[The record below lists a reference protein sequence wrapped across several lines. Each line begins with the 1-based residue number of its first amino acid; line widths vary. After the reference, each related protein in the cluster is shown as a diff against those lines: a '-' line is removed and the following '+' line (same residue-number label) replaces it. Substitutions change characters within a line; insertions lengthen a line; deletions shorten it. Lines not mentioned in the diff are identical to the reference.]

1 MFFIHKWKKNLESDI
16 DCMEESMQPYIAL
29 FYAFRK
35 IRHDF
40 ANYVQTLQLF
50 AETENYDEKK
60 KMKKNLLVVML
71 VSLILVTPFV
81 FSVHASAAE
90 NTTDQTGRFYECMPD
105 TVPLFPLM
113 PAKVTRNIQLG
124 LLYET
129 WAAIRQ
135 EMEKLPDTIKKML
148 EPLQK
153 LQDQME
159 RSLDPD
165 ESETEALLS
174 GLDRFRSL
182 PTEETSALSVL
193 MDLCMQEA
201 EQNSCLLRYKIC
213 QPTCFQM
220 AYPDMLLLYRQLFL
234 LALSGAGQSGGKTD
248 MSSAVIRLRSAEKFN
263 MWHLHLEFPYTPDGQ
278 KTQMYRCIQKLSKTY
293 KLQLKFARISDG
305 ISLDLVK

>member
-1 MFFIHKWKKNLESDI
+1 MFFLHKWKKNLESDI

-60 KMKKNLLVVML
+60 EMKKG
-71 VSLILVTPFV
+71 IL
-81 FSVHASAAE
+81 
-90 NTTDQTGRFYECMPD
+90 DQIGRFYECMPD
-105 TVPLFPLM
+105 TVPLFPPM
-113 PAKVTRNIQLG
+113 PAKATRNTQLG

-129 WAAIRQ
+129 WSEIRR
-135 EMEKLPDTIKKML
+135 EMEKLPDTIRGML

-174 GLDRFRSL
+174 GLDQFRSL

-220 AYPDMLLLYRQLFL
+220 AYPDILLLYRQLFL

-248 MSSAVIRLRSAEKFN
+248 MSSAVIRLRSAEKFD
-263 MWHLHLEFPYTPDGQ
+263 MWHLHLEFPCTPDGQDSLLQMQ
-278 KTQMYRCIQKLSKTY
+278 KTQMYRCIRKLSKTY

>member
-1 MFFIHKWKKNLESDI
+1 MFFLHKWKKNLESDI

-60 KMKKNLLVVML
+60 EMKKG
-71 VSLILVTPFV
+71 IL
-81 FSVHASAAE
+81 
-90 NTTDQTGRFYECMPD
+90 DQIGRFYECMPD
-105 TVPLFPLM
+105 TAPLFPPM
-113 PAKVTRNIQLG
+113 PAKATRNTQLG

-129 WAAIRQ
+129 WSEIRR
-135 EMEKLPDTIKKML
+135 EMEKLPDTIRGML

-165 ESETEALLS
+165 ESETEALLW
-174 GLDRFRSL
+174 GLDQFRSL

-278 KTQMYRCIQKLSKTY
+278 DSLLQMQKTQMYRCIQKLSKTY

>member
-1 MFFIHKWKKNLESDI
+1 MFFIHKWEKSLESDI

-50 AETENYDEKK
+50 AEVENYDEKK
-60 KMKKNLLVVML
+60 KMKQA
-71 VSLILVTPFV
+71 ILG
-81 FSVHASAAE
+81 
-90 NTTDQTGRFYECMPD
+90 QIKLFYEDIPQD
-105 TVPLFPLM
+105 TLQA
-113 PAKVTRNIQLG
+113 PALPVITTRNTQLR

-129 WAAIRQ
+129 WSEIRR
-135 EMEKLPDTIKKML
+135 EMEKLPDTIRGMQ

-174 GLDRFRSL
+174 GLDQFRSL

-193 MDLCMQEA
+193 ISVCRK
-201 EQNSCLLRYKIC
+201 QNKTAVCSAIRSASRPVSRWLIR
-213 QPTCFQM
+213 TCFCYTGSYFYWHFPAQDS
-220 AYPDMLLLYRQLFL
+220 PGEKRICHLR
-234 LALSGAGQSGGKTD
+234 LSGF
-248 MSSAVIRLRSAEKFN
+248 AVRKNLICGICIWNSRVRR
-263 MWHLHLEFPYTPDGQ
+263 MGRIVCC
-278 KTQMYRCIQKLSKTY
+278 RCRRHKCIAASENCQKL
-293 KLQLKFARISDG
+293 ISC
-305 ISLDLVK
+305 S

>member
-1 MFFIHKWKKNLESDI
+1 MFFLHKWKKNLESDI

-50 AETENYDEKK
+50 AEVENYDEKK
-60 KMKKNLLVVML
+60 KMKKG
-71 VSLILVTPFV
+71 IL
-81 FSVHASAAE
+81 
-90 NTTDQTGRFYECMPD
+90 DQIGRFYECMPD
-105 TVPLFPLM
+105 TVPLFPPM
-113 PAKVTRNIQLG
+113 PAKATRNTQLG

-129 WAAIRQ
+129 WSEIRR
-135 EMEKLPDTIKKML
+135 EMEKLPDTIRGMQ

-153 LQDQME
+153 LEDQLE

-174 GLDRFRSL
+174 GLDQFRSL

-263 MWHLHLEFPYTPDGQ
+263 MWHLHLEFPCTPDGQDSLLQMQ
-278 KTQMYRCIQKLSKTY
+278 KTQMYRCIRKLSKTY

>member
-1 MFFIHKWKKNLESDI
+1 MFFLHEWKKNLESDI

-60 KMKKNLLVVML
+60 EMKKG
-71 VSLILVTPFV
+71 IL
-81 FSVHASAAE
+81 
-90 NTTDQTGRFYECMPD
+90 DQIGRFYECMPD
-105 TVPLFPLM
+105 TVPLFPPM
-113 PAKVTRNIQLG
+113 PAKATRNTQLG

-129 WAAIRQ
+129 WSEIRR
-135 EMEKLPDTIKKML
+135 EMEKLPDTIRGML

-165 ESETEALLS
+165 ESETEALLW

-220 AYPDMLLLYRQLFL
+220 AYPDILLLYRQLFL

-278 KTQMYRCIQKLSKTY
+278 DSLLQMQKTQMYRCIQKLSKTY

>member
-1 MFFIHKWKKNLESDI
+1 MFFLHKWEKNLESDI
-16 DCMEESMQPYIAL
+16 DCMETSVQPYIAL

-50 AETENYDEKK
+50 AETENYEEKK
-60 KMKKNLLVVML
+60 KMKKE
-71 VSLILVTPFV
+71 IL
-81 FSVHASAAE
+81 
-90 NTTDQTGRFYECMPD
+90 DQIGRFYECMPD

-135 EMEKLPDTIKKML
+135 EMEKLPDTIKKMQ

-153 LQDQME
+153 LEDQLE

-165 ESETEALLS
+165 ESETEALLW
-174 GLDRFRSL
+174 GLDQFRSL
-182 PTEETSALSVL
+182 PMEETSALSVL

-201 EQNSCLLRYKIC
+201 EQNSCMLRYKIC
-213 QPTCFQM
+213 QPTCFRM

-278 KTQMYRCIQKLSKTY
+278 DSLLQMQKTQMYRCIRKLSKTY

>member
-1 MFFIHKWKKNLESDI
+1 MFFIHKWEKSLESDI
-16 DCMEESMQPYIAL
+16 DCTEASVQPYIAL

-60 KMKKNLLVVML
+60 KMKKG
-71 VSLILVTPFV
+71 IL
-81 FSVHASAAE
+81 
-90 NTTDQTGRFYECMPD
+90 DQIGRFYECMPD
-105 TVPLFPLM
+105 TVPLFPPM
-113 PAKVTRNIQLG
+113 PAKATRNTQLG

-129 WAAIRQ
+129 WSEIRR

-153 LQDQME
+153 LEDQLE

-174 GLDRFRSL
+174 GLDQFRSL

-248 MSSAVIRLRSAEKFN
+248 MSSAVIRLRSAEKFD
-263 MWHLHLEFPYTPDGQ
+263 MWHLHLEFPCTPDGQDSLLQMQ
-278 KTQMYRCIQKLSKTY
+278 KTQMYRCIRKLSKTY

>member
-1 MFFIHKWKKNLESDI
+1 MFFLHKWKKNLESDI

-29 FYAFRK
+29 FFAFRK

-60 KMKKNLLVVML
+60 EMKKG
-71 VSLILVTPFV
+71 IL
-81 FSVHASAAE
+81 
-90 NTTDQTGRFYECMPD
+90 DQIGRFYECMPD
-105 TVPLFPLM
+105 TVPLFPPM
-113 PAKVTRNIQLG
+113 PAKATRNTQLG

-129 WAAIRQ
+129 WSEIRR
-135 EMEKLPDTIKKML
+135 EMEKLPDTIRGML

-165 ESETEALLS
+165 ESETEALLW
-174 GLDRFRSL
+174 GLDQFRSL

-248 MSSAVIRLRSAEKFN
+248 MSSAVIRLRSAEKFD

-278 KTQMYRCIQKLSKTY
+278 DSLLQMQKTQMYRCIRKLSKTY

>member
-1 MFFIHKWKKNLESDI
+1 MFFLHKWKKNLESDI

-50 AETENYDEKK
+50 AEVENYDEKK
-60 KMKKNLLVVML
+60 KMKKG
-71 VSLILVTPFV
+71 IL
-81 FSVHASAAE
+81 
-90 NTTDQTGRFYECMPD
+90 DQIGRFYECMPD
-105 TVPLFPLM
+105 TVPLFPPM
-113 PAKVTRNIQLG
+113 PAKATRNTQLG

-129 WAAIRQ
+129 WSEIRR
-135 EMEKLPDTIKKML
+135 EMEKLPDTIKKMQ

-174 GLDRFRSL
+174 GLDQFRSL

-248 MSSAVIRLRSAEKFN
+248 MSSAVIRLRSAEKFD
-263 MWHLHLEFPYTPDGQ
+263 MWHLHLEFPCTPDGQDSLLQMQ
-278 KTQMYRCIQKLSKTY
+278 KTQMYRCIRKLSKTY

>member
-1 MFFIHKWKKNLESDI
+1 
-16 DCMEESMQPYIAL
+16 MQPYIAL

-60 KMKKNLLVVML
+60 KMKKG
-71 VSLILVTPFV
+71 IL
-81 FSVHASAAE
+81 
-90 NTTDQTGRFYECMPD
+90 DQIGRFYECMPD

-278 KTQMYRCIQKLSKTY
+278 DSLLQMQKTQMYRCIQKLSKTY

>member
-1 MFFIHKWKKNLESDI
+1 MFFLHKWKKNLESDI
-16 DCMEESMQPYIAL
+16 DCTEASVQPYIAL

-60 KMKKNLLVVML
+60 KMKKG
-71 VSLILVTPFV
+71 IL
-81 FSVHASAAE
+81 
-90 NTTDQTGRFYECMPD
+90 DQIGRFYECMPD

-113 PAKVTRNIQLG
+113 PAKITRNIQLG

-174 GLDRFRSL
+174 GLDQFRSL

-201 EQNSCLLRYKIC
+201 EQNSCMLRYKIC

-263 MWHLHLEFPYTPDGQ
+263 MWHLHLEFPCTPDGQDSLLQMQ
-278 KTQMYRCIQKLSKTY
+278 KTQMYRCIRKLSKTY

>member
-1 MFFIHKWKKNLESDI
+1 MFFLHKWKKNLESDI

-60 KMKKNLLVVML
+60 EMKKG
-71 VSLILVTPFV
+71 IL
-81 FSVHASAAE
+81 
-90 NTTDQTGRFYECMPD
+90 DQIGRFYECMPD
-105 TVPLFPLM
+105 TVPLFPPM
-113 PAKVTRNIQLG
+113 PAKATRNTQFG

-129 WAAIRQ
+129 WSEIRR
-135 EMEKLPDTIKKML
+135 EMEKLPDTIRGML

-165 ESETEALLS
+165 ESETEALLW
-174 GLDRFRSL
+174 GLDQFRSL

-248 MSSAVIRLRSAEKFN
+248 MSSAVIRLRSAEKFD
-263 MWHLHLEFPYTPDGQ
+263 MWHLHLEFPYTPDGQDSLLQMQ

>member
-1 MFFIHKWKKNLESDI
+1 MFFLHKWKKNLESDI

-50 AETENYDEKK
+50 AEVVNYDEKK
-60 KMKKNLLVVML
+60 KMKKG
-71 VSLILVTPFV
+71 IL
-81 FSVHASAAE
+81 
-90 NTTDQTGRFYECMPD
+90 DQIGRFYECMPD
-105 TVPLFPLM
+105 TVPLFPPM
-113 PAKVTRNIQLG
+113 PAKATRNTQLG

-129 WAAIRQ
+129 WSEIRR

-174 GLDRFRSL
+174 GLDQFRSL

-213 QPTCFQM
+213 QPTCFRM
-220 AYPDMLLLYRQLFL
+220 AYPDKLLLYRQLFL

-248 MSSAVIRLRSAEKFN
+248 MSSAVIRLRSAEKFD

-278 KTQMYRCIQKLSKTY
+278 DSLLQMQKTQMYRCIRKLSKTY

>member
-1 MFFIHKWKKNLESDI
+1 MFFLHKWKKNLESDI

-60 KMKKNLLVVML
+60 EMKKG
-71 VSLILVTPFV
+71 IL
-81 FSVHASAAE
+81 
-90 NTTDQTGRFYECMPD
+90 DQIGRFYECMPD
-105 TVPLFPLM
+105 TVPLFPPM
-113 PAKVTRNIQLG
+113 PAKATRNTQLG

-129 WAAIRQ
+129 WSEIRR
-135 EMEKLPDTIKKML
+135 EMEKLPDTIRGML

-165 ESETEALLS
+165 ESETEALLW
-174 GLDRFRSL
+174 GLDQFRSL

-213 QPTCFQM
+213 QPTCFRM

-278 KTQMYRCIQKLSKTY
+278 DSLLQMQKTQMYRCIQKLSKTY

>member
-1 MFFIHKWKKNLESDI
+1 MFFLHKWKKNLESDI

-50 AETENYDEKK
+50 AEVENYEEKK
-60 KMKKNLLVVML
+60 KMKKG
-71 VSLILVTPFV
+71 IL
-81 FSVHASAAE
+81 
-90 NTTDQTGRFYECMPD
+90 DQIGRFYECMPD
-105 TVPLFPLM
+105 TVPLFPPM
-113 PAKVTRNIQLG
+113 PAKATRNTQLG

-129 WAAIRQ
+129 WSEIRR

-153 LQDQME
+153 LEDQLE

-174 GLDRFRSL
+174 GLDQFRSL

-193 MDLCMQEA
+193 MDLCMREA

-263 MWHLHLEFPYTPDGQ
+263 MWHLHLEFPCTPDGQDSLLQMQ
-278 KTQMYRCIQKLSKTY
+278 KTQMYRCIRKLSKTY

>member
-1 MFFIHKWKKNLESDI
+1 MFFLHKWKKNLESDI

-50 AETENYDEKK
+50 AEVENYDEKK
-60 KMKKNLLVVML
+60 KMKKG
-71 VSLILVTPFV
+71 IL
-81 FSVHASAAE
+81 
-90 NTTDQTGRFYECMPD
+90 DQIGRFYECMPD
-105 TVPLFPLM
+105 TVPLFPPM
-113 PAKVTRNIQLG
+113 PAKATRNTQLG

-129 WAAIRQ
+129 WSEIRR
-135 EMEKLPDTIKKML
+135 EMEKLPDTIRGMQ

-174 GLDRFRSL
+174 GLDQFRSL

-263 MWHLHLEFPYTPDGQ
+263 MWHLHLEFPCTPDGQDSLLQMQ
-278 KTQMYRCIQKLSKTY
+278 KTQMYRCIRKLSKTY

>member
-1 MFFIHKWKKNLESDI
+1 MFFLHKWKKNLESDI
-16 DCMEESMQPYIAL
+16 DCTEASVQPYIAL

-50 AETENYDEKK
+50 AETENHDEKK
-60 KMKKNLLVVML
+60 KMKKG
-71 VSLILVTPFV
+71 IL
-81 FSVHASAAE
+81 
-90 NTTDQTGRFYECMPD
+90 DQIGRFYECMPD

-113 PAKVTRNIQLG
+113 PAKATRNTQLG

-129 WAAIRQ
+129 WDAIRQ
-135 EMEKLPDTIKKML
+135 KMEKLPDTIKKMQ

-153 LQDQME
+153 LEDQLE

-165 ESETEALLS
+165 ESETEALLW

-182 PTEETSALSVL
+182 PMEETPALSVL

-213 QPTCFQM
+213 QPTCFRM

-278 KTQMYRCIQKLSKTY
+278 DSLLQMQKTQMYRCIRKLSKTY

>member
-1 MFFIHKWKKNLESDI
+1 MFFIHKWEKSLESDI
-16 DCMEESMQPYIAL
+16 DCTETSVQPYIAL

-50 AETENYDEKK
+50 AETENHDEKK
-60 KMKKNLLVVML
+60 KMKKE
-71 VSLILVTPFV
+71 IL
-81 FSVHASAAE
+81 
-90 NTTDQTGRFYECMPD
+90 DQIGRFYECMPD

-113 PAKVTRNIQLG
+113 PAKGTRNIQLG

-135 EMEKLPDTIKKML
+135 EMEKLPDTIKKMQ

-153 LQDQME
+153 LEDQLE

-165 ESETEALLS
+165 ESETEALLW
-174 GLDRFRSL
+174 GLDQFRSL

-213 QPTCFQM
+213 QPTCFRM

-278 KTQMYRCIQKLSKTY
+278 DSLLQMQKTQMYRCIRKLSKTY

>member
-1 MFFIHKWKKNLESDI
+1 MFFLHKWKKNLESDI
-16 DCMEESMQPYIAL
+16 DCMEESMRPYIAL

-60 KMKKNLLVVML
+60 EMKKG
-71 VSLILVTPFV
+71 IL
-81 FSVHASAAE
+81 
-90 NTTDQTGRFYECMPD
+90 DQIGRFYECMPD
-105 TVPLFPLM
+105 TVPLFPPM
-113 PAKVTRNIQLG
+113 PAKATRNTQLG

-129 WAAIRQ
+129 WSEIRR
-135 EMEKLPDTIKKML
+135 EMEKLPDTIRGML

-165 ESETEALLS
+165 ESETEALLW
-174 GLDRFRSL
+174 GLDQFRSL

-278 KTQMYRCIQKLSKTY
+278 DSLLQMQKTQMYRCIQKLSKTY

>member
-1 MFFIHKWKKNLESDI
+1 MFFIHKWEKNLESDI

-50 AETENYDEKK
+50 AEVENYDEKK
-60 KMKKNLLVVML
+60 KMKKG
-71 VSLILVTPFV
+71 IL
-81 FSVHASAAE
+81 
-90 NTTDQTGRFYECMPD
+90 DQIGRFYECMPD
-105 TVPLFPLM
+105 TVPLFPPM
-113 PAKVTRNIQLG
+113 PAKATRNTQLG

-129 WAAIRQ
+129 WSEIRR

-153 LQDQME
+153 LEDQLE

-174 GLDRFRSL
+174 GLDQFRSL

-263 MWHLHLEFPYTPDGQ
+263 MWHLHLEFPCTPDGQDSLLQMQ
-278 KTQMYRCIQKLSKTY
+278 KTQMYRCIRKLSKTY

>member
-1 MFFIHKWKKNLESDI
+1 MFFLHKWKKNLESDI

-60 KMKKNLLVVML
+60 EMKKG
-71 VSLILVTPFV
+71 IL
-81 FSVHASAAE
+81 
-90 NTTDQTGRFYECMPD
+90 DQIGRFYECMPD
-105 TVPLFPLM
+105 TVPLFPPM
-113 PAKVTRNIQLG
+113 PAKATRNTQLG

-129 WAAIRQ
+129 WSEIRR
-135 EMEKLPDTIKKML
+135 EMEKLPDTIRGML

-165 ESETEALLS
+165 ESETEALLW
-174 GLDRFRSL
+174 GLDQFRSL

-248 MSSAVIRLRSAEKFN
+248 MSSAVIRLRSAEKFD

-278 KTQMYRCIQKLSKTY
+278 DSLLQMQKTQMYRCIRKLSKTY

>member
-1 MFFIHKWKKNLESDI
+1 MFFLHKWKKNLESDI

-60 KMKKNLLVVML
+60 EMKKG
-71 VSLILVTPFV
+71 IL
-81 FSVHASAAE
+81 
-90 NTTDQTGRFYECMPD
+90 DQIGRFYECMPD
-105 TVPLFPLM
+105 TVPLFPPM
-113 PAKVTRNIQLG
+113 PAKATRNTQLG

-129 WAAIRQ
+129 WSEIRR
-135 EMEKLPDTIKKML
+135 EMEKLPDTIRGML

-165 ESETEALLS
+165 ESETEALLW
-174 GLDRFRSL
+174 GLDQFRSL

-278 KTQMYRCIQKLSKTY
+278 DSLLQMQKTQMYRCIQKMSKTY

>member
-1 MFFIHKWKKNLESDI
+1 MFFLHKWKKNLESDI

-60 KMKKNLLVVML
+60 KMKQA
-71 VSLILVTPFV
+71 ILG
-81 FSVHASAAE
+81 
-90 NTTDQTGRFYECMPD
+90 QIKLFYEDIPQD
-105 TVPLFPLM
+105 TLQA
-113 PAKVTRNIQLG
+113 PALPVITTRNTQLR

-129 WAAIRQ
+129 WSEIRR
-135 EMEKLPDTIKKML
+135 EMEKLPDTIRGMQ

-182 PTEETSALSVL
+182 PTEETFALSVL

-213 QPTCFQM
+213 RPTCFQM
-220 AYPDMLLLYRQLFL
+220 AYPDILLLYRQLFL

-278 KTQMYRCIQKLSKTY
+278 DSLLQMQKTQMYRCIQKLSKTY

>member
-1 MFFIHKWKKNLESDI
+1 MFFLHKWKKNLESDI

-60 KMKKNLLVVML
+60 EMKKG
-71 VSLILVTPFV
+71 IL
-81 FSVHASAAE
+81 
-90 NTTDQTGRFYECMPD
+90 DQIGRFYECMPD
-105 TVPLFPLM
+105 TVPLFPPM
-113 PAKVTRNIQLG
+113 PAKATRNTQLG

-129 WAAIRQ
+129 WSEIRR
-135 EMEKLPDTIKKML
+135 EMEKLPDTIRGML

-165 ESETEALLS
+165 ESETEALLW
-174 GLDRFRSL
+174 GLDQFRSL

-193 MDLCMQEA
+193 MDRCMQEA

-248 MSSAVIRLRSAEKFN
+248 MSSAVIRLRSAEKFD

-278 KTQMYRCIQKLSKTY
+278 DSLSQMQKTQMYRCIRKLSKTY

>member
-1 MFFIHKWKKNLESDI
+1 MFFLHKWKKNLESDI

-50 AETENYDEKK
+50 AEVENYDEKK
-60 KMKKNLLVVML
+60 KMKKG
-71 VSLILVTPFV
+71 IL
-81 FSVHASAAE
+81 
-90 NTTDQTGRFYECMPD
+90 DQIGRFYECMPD
-105 TVPLFPLM
+105 TVPLFPPM
-113 PAKVTRNIQLG
+113 PAKATRNTQLG

-129 WAAIRQ
+129 WSEIRR

-153 LQDQME
+153 LEDQLE

-174 GLDRFRSL
+174 GLDQFRSL

-263 MWHLHLEFPYTPDGQ
+263 MWHLHLEFPCTPDGQDSLLQMQ
-278 KTQMYRCIQKLSKTY
+278 KTQMYRCIRKLSKTY

>member
-1 MFFIHKWKKNLESDI
+1 MFFLHKWKKNLESDI

-60 KMKKNLLVVML
+60 EMKKG
-71 VSLILVTPFV
+71 IL
-81 FSVHASAAE
+81 
-90 NTTDQTGRFYECMPD
+90 DQIGRFYECMPD
-105 TVPLFPLM
+105 TVPLFPPM
-113 PAKVTRNIQLG
+113 PAKATRNTQLG

-129 WAAIRQ
+129 WSEIRR
-135 EMEKLPDTIKKML
+135 EMEKLPDTIRGML

-159 RSLDPD
+159 RSLDAD
-165 ESETEALLS
+165 ESETEALLW
-174 GLDRFRSL
+174 GLDQFRSL

-248 MSSAVIRLRSAEKFN
+248 MSSAVIRLRSAEKFD
-263 MWHLHLEFPYTPDGQ
+263 MWHLHLEFPYTPDGQDSLLQMQ

>member
-1 MFFIHKWKKNLESDI
+1 MFFLHKWKKNLESDI

-50 AETENYDEKK
+50 AEVENYDEKK
-60 KMKKNLLVVML
+60 KMKKG
-71 VSLILVTPFV
+71 IL
-81 FSVHASAAE
+81 
-90 NTTDQTGRFYECMPD
+90 DQIGRFYECMPD
-105 TVPLFPLM
+105 TVPLFPPM
-113 PAKVTRNIQLG
+113 PAKATRNTQLG

-129 WAAIRQ
+129 WSEIRR
-135 EMEKLPDTIKKML
+135 EMEKLPDTIRGMQ

-153 LQDQME
+153 LEDQLE

-174 GLDRFRSL
+174 GLDQFRSL

-213 QPTCFQM
+213 QLTCFQM

-248 MSSAVIRLRSAEKFN
+248 MSSAVIRLRSAEKFD
-263 MWHLHLEFPYTPDGQ
+263 MWHLHLEFPCTPDGQDSLLQMQ
-278 KTQMYRCIQKLSKTY
+278 KTQMYRCIRKLSETD
-293 KLQLKFARISDG
+293 KLQMKFARISDG

>member
-1 MFFIHKWKKNLESDI
+1 MFFLHKWKKNLESDI
-16 DCMEESMQPYIAL
+16 DCTEASVQPYIAL

-60 KMKKNLLVVML
+60 KMKKE
-71 VSLILVTPFV
+71 IL
-81 FSVHASAAE
+81 
-90 NTTDQTGRFYECMPD
+90 DQIGRFYECMPD
-105 TVPLFPLM
+105 TVPLFPPM
-113 PAKVTRNIQLG
+113 PAKATRNTQLG

-129 WAAIRQ
+129 WAEIRR
-135 EMEKLPDTIKKML
+135 EMEKLPDTIRGML

-153 LQDQME
+153 LEDQME

-182 PTEETSALSVL
+182 PMEETPALSVL

-201 EQNSCLLRYKIC
+201 EQNSCMLRYKIC
-213 QPTCFQM
+213 QPTCFRM
-220 AYPDMLLLYRQLFL
+220 AYQDMLLLYRQLFL

-278 KTQMYRCIQKLSKTY
+278 DSLLQMQKTQMYRCIRKLSKTY

>member
-1 MFFIHKWKKNLESDI
+1 MFFIHKWEKSLESDI
-16 DCMEESMQPYIAL
+16 DCMEESLQPYIAL

-50 AETENYDEKK
+50 AEVENYDEKK
-60 KMKKNLLVVML
+60 KMKQA
-71 VSLILVTPFV
+71 ILG
-81 FSVHASAAE
+81 
-90 NTTDQTGRFYECMPD
+90 QIKLFYEDIPQD
-105 TVPLFPLM
+105 TLQA
-113 PAKVTRNIQLG
+113 PALPVITTRNTQLR

-129 WAAIRQ
+129 WSEIRR
-135 EMEKLPDTIKKML
+135 EMEKLPDTIRGMQ

-201 EQNSCLLRYKIC
+201 EQNSCLLRYKIR

-220 AYPDMLLLYRQLFL
+220 AYPDILLLYRQLFL

-278 KTQMYRCIQKLSKTY
+278 DSLLQMQKTQMYRCIQKLSKTY

>member
-1 MFFIHKWKKNLESDI
+1 MFFIHKWEKSLESDI
-16 DCMEESMQPYIAL
+16 DCTEASVQPYIAL

-50 AETENYDEKK
+50 AETENHDEKK
-60 KMKKNLLVVML
+60 KMKKE
-71 VSLILVTPFV
+71 IL
-81 FSVHASAAE
+81 
-90 NTTDQTGRFYECMPD
+90 DQIGRFYECMPD
-105 TVPLFPLM
+105 TVPLFPPM
-113 PAKVTRNIQLG
+113 PAKATRNIQLG

-135 EMEKLPDTIKKML
+135 EMEKLPDTIKKMQ

-153 LQDQME
+153 LEDQLE

-165 ESETEALLS
+165 ESETEALLW
-174 GLDRFRSL
+174 GLDQFRSL
-182 PTEETSALSVL
+182 PMEETSALSVL

-213 QPTCFQM
+213 QPTCFRM

-248 MSSAVIRLRSAEKFN
+248 MSSAVIRLRSAEKFD
-263 MWHLHLEFPYTPDGQ
+263 MWHLHLEFPYTPDRQDSLLQMQ
-278 KTQMYRCIQKLSKTY
+278 KTQMYRCIRKLSKTY

>member
-1 MFFIHKWKKNLESDI
+1 MFFFHIWKKNLESDI

-60 KMKKNLLVVML
+60 EMKKG
-71 VSLILVTPFV
+71 IL
-81 FSVHASAAE
+81 
-90 NTTDQTGRFYECMPD
+90 DQIGRFYECMPD
-105 TVPLFPLM
+105 TVPLFPPM
-113 PAKVTRNIQLG
+113 PAKATRNTQLG

-129 WAAIRQ
+129 WSEIRR
-135 EMEKLPDTIKKML
+135 EMEKLPDTIRGML

-165 ESETEALLS
+165 ESETEALLW

-220 AYPDMLLLYRQLFL
+220 AYPDILLLYRQLFL

-263 MWHLHLEFPYTPDGQ
+263 MWHLEFPYTPDGQDSLLQMQ

>member
-1 MFFIHKWKKNLESDI
+1 MFFLHKWKKNLESNI
-16 DCMEESMQPYIAL
+16 DCTEASVQPYIAL

-60 KMKKNLLVVML
+60 KMKKG
-71 VSLILVTPFV
+71 IL
-81 FSVHASAAE
+81 
-90 NTTDQTGRFYECMPD
+90 DQIGRFYECMPD
-105 TVPLFPLM
+105 TVPLFPPM
-113 PAKVTRNIQLG
+113 PAKATRNTQLG

-129 WAAIRQ
+129 WSEIRR
-135 EMEKLPDTIKKML
+135 EMEKLPDTIQGML

-153 LQDQME
+153 LEDQME

-182 PTEETSALSVL
+182 PMEETPALSVL

-201 EQNSCLLRYKIC
+201 EQNSCMLRYKIC
-213 QPTCFQM
+213 QPTCFRM
-220 AYPDMLLLYRQLFL
+220 AYQDMLLLYRQLFL

-278 KTQMYRCIQKLSKTY
+278 DSLLQMQKTQMYRCIRKLSKTY

>member
-1 MFFIHKWKKNLESDI
+1 MFFIHKWEKSLESDI
-16 DCMEESMQPYIAL
+16 DCTEASVQPYIAL

-50 AETENYDEKK
+50 AETENHDEKK
-60 KMKKNLLVVML
+60 KMKKG
-71 VSLILVTPFV
+71 IL
-81 FSVHASAAE
+81 
-90 NTTDQTGRFYECMPD
+90 DQIGRFYECMPD
-105 TVPLFPLM
+105 TVPLFPPM
-113 PAKVTRNIQLG
+113 PAKATRNTQLG

-135 EMEKLPDTIKKML
+135 EMEKLPDTIKKMQ

-153 LQDQME
+153 LEDQLE

-165 ESETEALLS
+165 ESETEALLW
-174 GLDRFRSL
+174 GLDQFRSL
-182 PTEETSALSVL
+182 PAEETSALSIL

-213 QPTCFQM
+213 QPTCFRM
-220 AYPDMLLLYRQLFL
+220 AYPDMLLLYRQVFR

-278 KTQMYRCIQKLSKTY
+278 NGLLQMQKTQMYRCIRKLSKTY
-293 KLQLKFARISDG
+293 KLQLKFAQISDG

>member
-1 MFFIHKWKKNLESDI
+1 MFFIHKWEKSLESDI

-50 AETENYDEKK
+50 AEVENYDEKK
-60 KMKKNLLVVML
+60 KMKKG
-71 VSLILVTPFV
+71 IL
-81 FSVHASAAE
+81 
-90 NTTDQTGRFYECMPD
+90 DQIGWFYECMPD
-105 TVPLFPLM
+105 TVPLFPPM
-113 PAKVTRNIQLG
+113 PAKATRNTQLG

-129 WAAIRQ
+129 WSEIRR

-153 LQDQME
+153 LEDQLE

-174 GLDRFRSL
+174 GLDQFRSL

-248 MSSAVIRLRSAEKFN
+248 MSSAVIRLRSAEKFD

-278 KTQMYRCIQKLSKTY
+278 DSLLQMQKTQMYRCIRKLSKTY

>member
-1 MFFIHKWKKNLESDI
+1 MFFLHKWKKNLESDI
-16 DCMEESMQPYIAL
+16 DCTEASVQPYIAL

-35 IRHDF
+35 IMLYF
-40 ANYVQTLQLF
+40 ANYVQTLKLF
-50 AETENYDEKK
+50 AETENYYEKK
-60 KMKKNLLVVML
+60 KMKKE
-71 VSLILVTPFV
+71 IL
-81 FSVHASAAE
+81 
-90 NTTDQTGRFYECMPD
+90 DQIGRFYECMPD
-105 TVPLFPLM
+105 TVPLFPPM
-113 PAKVTRNIQLG
+113 PAKATRNTQLG

-129 WAAIRQ
+129 WAEIRR
-135 EMEKLPDTIKKML
+135 EMEKLPDTIRGML

-153 LQDQME
+153 LEDQME

-182 PTEETSALSVL
+182 PMEETPALSVL

-201 EQNSCLLRYKIC
+201 EQNSCMLRYKIC
-213 QPTCFQM
+213 QPTCFRM

-278 KTQMYRCIQKLSKTY
+278 DSLLQMQKTQMYRCIRKLSKTY

>member
-1 MFFIHKWKKNLESDI
+1 MFFLHKWKKNLESDI

-50 AETENYDEKK
+50 AEVENYDEKK
-60 KMKKNLLVVML
+60 KMKQD
-71 VSLILVTPFV
+71 ILGQITLFYEDIPQDTLQ
-81 FSVHASAAE
+81 ASALPVI
-90 NTTDQTGRFYECMPD
+90 T
-105 TVPLFPLM
+105 
-113 PAKVTRNIQLG
+113 TRNTQLR

-129 WAAIRQ
+129 WSEIRL
-135 EMEKLPDTIKKML
+135 EMEKLPDTIRGMQ

-153 LQDQME
+153 LEDQLE

-174 GLDRFRSL
+174 GLDQFRSL

-201 EQNSCLLRYKIC
+201 EQNSCMLRYKIC

-234 LALSGAGQSGGKTD
+234 LALSGVEQSGKESWQATK
-248 MSSAVIRLRSAEKFN
+248 SIRLRSAEKFD

-278 KTQMYRCIQKLSKTY
+278 DSLLQMQKTQMYRCIRKLSKTY